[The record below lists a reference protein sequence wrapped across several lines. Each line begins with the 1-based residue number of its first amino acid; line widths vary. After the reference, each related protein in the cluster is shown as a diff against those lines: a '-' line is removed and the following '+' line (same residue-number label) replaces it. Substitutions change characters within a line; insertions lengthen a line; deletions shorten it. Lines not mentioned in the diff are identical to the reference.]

1 MTQLLSVQSLS
12 KKTGNTTLLPTI
24 SFQINPGQCVVIR
37 CNKYLGDMLIKI
49 ILGEEIPSKGH
60 VYFKGAD
67 IESNKNIFRE
77 ISVCLLDDG
86 LYERLKVKEYLSF
99 FQKMSE
105 SDKTVDEVIQ
115 LVGLLDKKEVKIAKL
130 SFSEKRRLQI
140 GRAIISDYDF
150 VVLEEPEQNVDIESA
165 IIIRN
170 AIRQLQQEQK
180 AVLITTSFLEDALS
194 LTNDVYLLNEE
205 GLKKVEVDEE
215 EPENNREV
223 EEPAEILKPMKLE
236 KIPAKVKE
244 KVILFD
250 PPEIHYIESQEGV
263 SHLHLSEGSFPC
275 SFTLN
280 DLEDKLK
287 AFGFFRCHRSYI
299 VNLQRVREVI
309 TWTRN
314 SYSLVLDD
322 EKKSSIP
329 LSKARFDELKE
340 ILGL

>member
-1 MTQLLSVQSLS
+1 MLSVKSLS

-24 SFQINPGQCVVIR
+24 SFQIDQGQCVVIH
-37 CNKYLGDMLIKI
+37 CNKHLGNTLIKI
-49 ILGEEIPSKGH
+49 ILGEEVASKGH
-60 VYFKGAD
+60 VYFKGNNMKGD
-67 IESNKNIFRE
+67 LNIFRE

-86 LYERLKVKEYLSF
+86 LYERLKVKEYLAF
-99 FQKMSE
+99 FQKVSE
-105 SDKTVDEVIQ
+105 SDRSIDEVVQ

-130 SFSEKRRLQI
+130 TFSEKRRLQI
-140 GRAIISDYDF
+140 GRVIINNYDF

-170 AIRQLQQEQK
+170 VIRQLQKEQK
-180 AVLITTSFLEDALS
+180 AILITTSFLEDALS
-194 LTNDVYLLNEE
+194 LTNEVYWLNEE
-205 GLKKVEVDEE
+205 GMKKVEVDEE
-215 EPENNREV
+215 ESEHHQEV
-223 EEPAEILKPMKLE
+223 EEPAETLKPMKLE

-280 DLEDKLK
+280 DLEEKLK

-322 EKKSSIP
+322 DKKSSIP

>member
-1 MTQLLSVQSLS
+1 MLSVKNLS
-12 KKTGNTTLLPTI
+12 KKIGNTTLLPTI
-24 SFQINPGQCVVIR
+24 SFQIDRGQCVVIR
-37 CNKYLGDMLIKI
+37 CNQHLGNMLIKI
-49 ILGEEIPSKGH
+49 ILGEEVASKGY
-60 VYFKGAD
+60 VYFKGND
-67 IESNKNIFRE
+67 LKSDSNIFRE
-77 ISVCLLDDG
+77 ISACFLDDG
-86 LYERLKVKEYLSF
+86 LYERLKVKEYLAF

-105 SDKTVDEVIQ
+105 SDRTVDEVVQ
-115 LVGLLDKKEVKIAKL
+115 LLGLLDKKEVKTAKL
-130 SFSEKRRLQI
+130 TFSEKRRLQI
-140 GRAIISDYDF
+140 GRAIINNYDL
-150 VVLEEPEQNVDIESA
+150 VVLEEPEQNIDIESA

-170 AIRQLQQEQK
+170 AIRQLQKEQK
-180 AVLITTSFLEDALS
+180 AILIITSFLEDALS
-194 LTNDVYLLNEE
+194 LTNEVYWLNEE
-205 GLKKVEVDEE
+205 GLKKIEVDED
-215 EPENNREV
+215 EPENQRADEESTEV
-223 EEPAEILKPMKLE
+223 LKPMKLE

-280 DLEDKLK
+280 DLEEKLK

-322 EKKSSIP
+322 DKKSSIP
-329 LSKARFDELKE
+329 LSKARFDELKG